1 MAQPLND
8 DPFKNIRIDP
18 PGVKRSY
25 QWYRAQIAQLGNVQ
39 AKMTR
44 ALNAGGPTIMPGGL
58 YLFRYDPKWKEE
70 LPYYDTLPLVLPFN
84 KVDDGFYGIN
94 LHYLSY
100 PLRFKLMGALLS
112 LVRNIKDP
120 RSRAKVSWDI
130 LNSSSKF
137 KGVEPCV
144 KHYLLPHVRSQ
155 FLQIPNDQWV
165 TASMMPIEQF
175 KKATKQKV
183 FNQSSRMI

>member
-1 MAQPLND
+1 MANPFEALRV
-8 DPFKNIRIDP
+8 DPAS
-18 PGVKRSY
+18 VKKSMAWY
-25 QWYRAQIAQLGNVQ
+25 QKQIANLKGLQTSARKAIQ
-39 AKMTR
+39 AGDNR
-44 ALNAGGPTIMPGGL
+44 IIPGGV
-58 YLFRYDPKWKEE
+58 YLFSYDPKHKDT
-70 LPYYDTLPLVLPFN
+70 LPYYDTQPLVMPFA
-84 KVDDGFYGIN
+84 KAQGGFLGIN